1 MKTSPLY
8 TLLALLTVL
17 SLALSA
23 CGSGSSSAPV
33 RQSNLRREKPNL
45 QAADL
50 RPLTDGNNAFAFD
63 LYQALRAENGN
74 LAYSPFSIS
83 LALAMTSAG
92 ARGQTEAQMTQAMHF
107 LPQAELHPAF
117 NALDQALEAVPSS
130 ADKDQEPM
138 QLNVANAVWT
148 EQTLPLESAFLD
160 TLSLNYGAGIHQS
173 DFINQPKAVKDEI
186 NAWVSD
192 ETQEKIQDLL
202 SENAIGPFARMVLVN
217 AIYFKADWLD
227 QFDANHTYDAPFHLL
242 DGSEVT
248 APLMSQGM
256 TLPYAAGDGW
266 QMAELPYAGGTAA
279 MDILV
284 PDEGRF
290 EEIEASLN
298 AEAVSAMWSGLQP
311 TSVSFAMPK
320 FKVESSFTLG
330 DYLAALGMPDAFAP
344 DLADFSG
351 MTGGRDL
358 FIGAVVHKAFVA
370 VDEEGT
376 EAAAAT
382 AVIMELSMAPMFDVT
397 LTVDRPF
404 LYIIRD
410 LQSGQILFM
419 GRVLNPAQ

>member
-1 MKTSPLY
+1 
-8 TLLALLTVL
+8 LALLTVL

-23 CGSGSSSAPV
+23 CGSSAAGSPV
-33 RQSNLRREKPNL
+33 RKSNLRRENPNI
-45 QAADL
+45 QASDL
-50 RPLTDGNNAFAFD
+50 HNLTDGNNAFAFD
-63 LYQALRAENGN
+63 LYQSLRSENGN

-92 ARGQTEAQMTQAMHF
+92 ARGETEAQMTQAMHF
-107 LPQAELHPAF
+107 L
-117 NALDQALEAVPSS
+117 
-130 ADKDQEPM
+130 

-148 EQTLPLESAFLD
+148 EQTLPLQSDFLD
-160 TLSLNYGAGIHQS
+160 TLALHYGAGIHQS
-173 DFINQPKAVKDEI
+173 DFINQPNAVKDEI
-186 NAWVSD
+186 NSWVSD
-192 ETQEKIQDLL
+192 ETQEKIKDLL
-202 SENAIGPFARMVLVN
+202 SENAIGPFTRMVLVN
-217 AIYFKADWLD
+217 AIYFKADWLN
-227 QFDANHTYDAPFHLL
+227 QFDSNSTADAPFHLL
-242 DGSEVT
+242 DGSQVQ
-248 APLMSQGM
+248 APLMNKGM

-311 TSVSFAMPK
+311 TSVAFALPK
-320 FKVESSFTLG
+320 FKVESSFKL
-330 DYLAALGMPDAFAP
+330 DDSLAALGMPNAFDP

-351 MTGGRDL
+351 ITGHNDL

>member
-1 MKTSPLY
+1 
-8 TLLALLTVL
+8 LALLTVL

-23 CGSGSSSAPV
+23 CGSSAAGSPV
-33 RQSNLRREKPNL
+33 RKSNLRRENPNI
-45 QAADL
+45 QASDL
-50 RPLTDGNNAFAFD
+50 HNLTDGNNAFAFD
-63 LYQALRAENGN
+63 LYQSLRSENGN

-92 ARGQTEAQMTQAMHF
+92 ARGETEAQMTQAMHF
-107 LPQAELHPAF
+107 LPQAQLHPAF
-117 NALDQALEAVPSS
+117 NALDQALEATPTSS
-130 ADKDQEPM
+130 DKNQEPL

-148 EQTLPLESAFLD
+148 EQTLPLQSDFLD
-160 TLSLNYGAGIHQS
+160 TLALHYGAGIHQS
-173 DFINQPKAVKDEI
+173 DFINQPNAVKDEI
-186 NAWVSD
+186 NSWVSD

-202 SENAIGPFARMVLVN
+202 SENAIGPFTRMVLVN
-217 AIYFKADWLD
+217 AIYFKADWLN
-227 QFDANHTYDAPFHLL
+227 QFDSNSTADAPFHLL
-242 DGSEVT
+242 DGSQVQ
-248 APLMSQGM
+248 APLMNKGM

-311 TSVSFAMPK
+311 TSVAFALPK
-320 FKVESSFTLG
+320 FKVESSFKL
-330 DYLAALGMPDAFAP
+330 DDSLAALGMPNAFDP

-351 MTGGRDL
+351 ITGHNDL